1 MKPDLTYIVSAFD
14 GPADLRTCI
23 ASLACQ
29 THRNFEVIV
38 TDNTEDVKMSRKQ
51 ARIVAQIA
59 KDLPAVR
66 YIRTVRKIVSSDCY
80 FSGEW
85 AARNVA
91 RGAFLCF
98 PCDDCYYV
106 PRFGQKMLG
115 AAFGNAWDFVE
126 CVGLAGPDMTGLE
139 TYGPLSGHVIKS
151 SFIIRAETFKKM
163 GYWSG
168 KHPRSLPIGADQ
180 MLGNQ
185 VKENGVKAGKL
196 DEILAV
202 HN

>member
-14 GPADLRTCI
+14 GPADLRTCL

-38 TDNTEDVKMSRKQ
+38 TDNTEDVRMSKRHS
-51 ARIVAQIA
+51 RIVAQIA

-66 YIRTVRKIVSSDCY
+66 YIRTARKIVSSDCY

-91 RGAFLCF
+91 QGAFLCF

-126 CVGLAGPDMTGLE
+126 CTPLAGPDMTGLE
-139 TYGPLSGHVIKS
+139 VYGKLTGHVIKS
-151 SFIIRAETFKKM
+151 SFIIRAETFKEL
-163 GYWSG
+163 GYWTG
-168 KHPRSLPIGADQ
+168 KHPDSFYIGADRQ
-180 MLGNQ
+180 LGHHIAVNK
-185 VKENGVKAGKL
+185 VPAGKVNEEL
-196 DEILAV
+196 VV